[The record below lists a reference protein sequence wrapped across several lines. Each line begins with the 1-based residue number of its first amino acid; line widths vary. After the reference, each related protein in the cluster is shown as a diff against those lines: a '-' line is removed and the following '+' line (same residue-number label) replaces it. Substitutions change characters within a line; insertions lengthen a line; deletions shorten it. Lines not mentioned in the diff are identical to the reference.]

1 MWENSIKR
9 KNILTLLKVFQQL
22 KEKYFIPH
30 QLVLVGTS
38 GDGSRQIEDWL
49 ARGNHPDV
57 VQAGFIPDQE
67 MRHLYT
73 GAEALVYPSLYE
85 GFGLPVLEAMACGC
99 PVITSTVSSIPEV
112 AGTAALLIDP
122 YREDEM
128 AQAILRLIR
137 EPFLAQQLREQGR
150 IQAQKFTWDR
160 QRRPH
165 WRCFTK
171 RRRTVHRGRF
181 KKMPSAETI
190 TLSVVSHGQ
199 GALVERFFQDL
210 QTYCALEDLTV
221 ILTLNMA
228 EALPFQPEAFSFPL
242 RIRSNRHPRGGFAGH
257 PHHAALPNAPGTIG
271 RRQPDFADPIPF
283 PPYWPPANHSPPRLG
298 APLVVNPIMNR
309 QQRPQTAH
317 PLQPDCPLSGPS
329 ASALPHRP

>member
-1 MWENSIKR
+1 MKGRYRIKGKYLLFVGKQHKR

-137 EPFLAQQLREQGR
+137 EPFLAQQPREQGR

-160 QRRPH
+160 
-165 WRCFTK
+165 
-171 RRRTVHRGRF
+171 
-181 KKMPSAETI
+181 A
-190 TLSVVSHGQ
+190 
-199 GALVERFFQDL
+199 
-210 QTYCALEDLTV
+210 
-221 ILTLNMA
+221 A
-228 EALPFQPEAFSFPL
+228 EATLEVFHEAAPDGSP
-242 RIRSNRHPRGGFAGH
+242 RS
-257 PHHAALPNAPGTIG
+257 
-271 RRQPDFADPIPF
+271 
-283 PPYWPPANHSPPRLG
+283 
-298 APLVVNPIMNR
+298 V
-309 QQRPQTAH
+309 
-317 PLQPDCPLSGPS
+317 
-329 ASALPHRP
+329 